1 MLSILLVS
9 AILQCVTLD
18 DSVLALG
25 DSYTIGEGVDVN
37 HRWPVLMVKQL
48 NERGKSFATPKIIA
62 KTGWTTDELDAG
74 IKQEELAEKYD
85 WVTLLIGVNN
95 QYRGREID
103 EYRTQF
109 RQLLKLAIER
119 AGNNPKRVIVL
130 SIPDWGVTPF
140 ALKRNRDP
148 AIIAKEIDQFNQV
161 NREVTAE
168 LAAHYIDITK
178 LTRDAANE
186 PSKYLVADELHPSA
200 EMYEQWAKLAS
211 HLILDQKK

>member
-48 NERGKSFATPKIIA
+48 NDRGEAFATPKIIA

-186 PSKYLVADELHPSA
+186 PSKYLVADELHPSV
-200 EMYEQWAKLAS
+200 EMYKQWAKLAS
-211 HLILDQKK
+211 QLILDQKK